1 MQRRIIFLFL
11 LIISVRS
18 KVSAQDNYGKVIGRV
33 ITKDGKPAQGISVSL
48 LNTRFGAA
56 TQADGTYLLKVSP
69 GKYQILFKALGMTAK
84 QQEIEV
90 LKGQTT
96 KIGEVSLELNSFQLK
111 DVVVTGQ
118 YAPQSLKNSVYMV
131 RTITSEQIRLRN
143 ATKVQEVLSDQ
154 LGFRF
159 SNDLTLGTSDVS
171 LMGISGQRVK
181 ILLDGV
187 PLLDRGETRESLNQ
201 IDINSIDH
209 IEIVEGPMSVSYG
222 SDALA
227 GVVNLITRKPDGGE
241 HLDVHA
247 RVQEETAGKQYDAFR
262 GSGTHYE
269 NVGVNWSHKGWEA
282 GGNFSRNNFDGAMV
296 GWMPKDQWLGNATVG
311 YRTNKLHVW
320 YRLDGENET
329 LKNDGEPN
337 VNNGIET
344 DAHYIT
350 YRWMHQLQGE
360 WSVNKDLS
368 FSGVASYTDYSRRTQ
383 TTTYNTLTGE
393 RFLTLGAG
401 EQDKSVFDTKFFRTT
416 AQYRVANGFSL
427 QPGVEVNLTGSS
439 GARIE
444 GTPTINDYAFFISSE
459 IQPIS
464 AISIRPGLRFIKNS
478 VYDAPPVIP
487 SINTKFKLSNAFD
500 LRLAYARGFRS
511 PALRELYFDFFD
523 ANHSI
528 RGNTNLKAEF
538 SNSFNGSIS
547 WQSLGAGTVR
557 FKSALSGFYNDFTN
571 LITTGY
577 DPADPSVMT
586 YINIDKSKTKGGSI
600 DNTIYYKNLQA
611 KIGFAYIGTYSK
623 LASDTLNQA
632 GFVWYPEVSSTLLY
646 HFTKLK
652 GDISVFYKFNG
663 TLPTYEVVTN
673 TSGATIINL
682 AKRSAFSTADIT
694 FNKFI
699 TKTISLA
706 AGAKNLFDITNVNN
720 TSLNVG
726 QAHST
731 GGPVPLGYGRSYFL
745 GIDFKF
751 GKN

>member
-1 MQRRIIFLFL
+1 MHRRIILTL
-11 LIISVRS
+11 LLVVITLSNL
-18 KVSAQDNYGKVIGRV
+18 SAQNNYGKVAGR
-33 ITKDGKPAQGISVSL
+33 ILTKDGKPATGISVAF

-56 TQADGTYLLKVSP
+56 SQVDGTYFLKVTP
-69 GKYQILFKALGMTAK
+69 GKYTVQYKALGMTTK
-84 QQEIEV
+84 EV
-90 LKGQTT
+90 TVSVIKDQTT
-96 KIGEVSLELNSFQLK
+96 TVEDVILELNSFQLK

-131 RTITSEQIRLRN
+131 RTVSSEQIRLRN
-143 ATKVQEVLSDQ
+143 PTKVQEVLSDQ
-154 LGFRF
+154 LGFSF

-171 LMGISGQRVK
+171 LMGIDGQRVK

-201 IDINSIDH
+201 IDVNSIDH

-227 GVVNLITRKPDGGE
+227 GVINLISKKPDGGE

-247 RVQEETAGKQYDAFR
+247 RVQEETAGKQYDAFH

-269 NVGVNWSHKGWEA
+269 NVGVNWSHKGWEF
-282 GGNFSRNNFDGAMV
+282 GGNFSRNNFDGAVV
-296 GWMPKDQWLGNATVG
+296 GWMPKDQWLGNANAG
-311 YRTNKLHVW
+311 YRTNKFHIW
-320 YRLDGENET
+320 YRFDGENET

-350 YRWMHQLQGE
+350 YRWMHQLQAE
-360 WSVNKDLS
+360 WLLGPKLS
-368 FSGVASYTDYSRRTQ
+368 LSGAASYTDYSRRTQ
-383 TTTYNTLTGE
+383 TTTYNTLTGQ
-393 RFLTLGAG
+393 RFLTTGTG
-401 EQDKSVFDTKFFRTT
+401 EQDEALFDTKFLRTT
-416 AQYRVANGFSL
+416 AQYKISDAVSL

-439 GARIE
+439 GARIT
-444 GTPTINDYAFFISSE
+444 GTPTINDYSFFVSSE
-459 IQPIS
+459 IQPTS

-511 PALRELYFDFFD
+511 PALRELYFNFFD

-538 SNSFNGSIS
+538 SNSFNGSLS
-547 WQSLGAGTVR
+547 WQSLGLGAVR
-557 FKSALSGFYNDFTN
+557 FKSSLSGFYNDFTN
-571 LITTGY
+571 MITTGY
-577 DPADPSVMT
+577 DPANPSVMT
-586 YINIDKSKTKGGSI
+586 YINIDKAKTKGGSI
-600 DNTIYYKNLQA
+600 DNTVYYKNLQA
-611 KIGFAYIGTYSK
+611 KVGFAYIGTYSK
-623 LASDTLNQA
+623 LSEDTTNQT
-632 GFVWYPEVSSTLLY
+632 GFVWYPEVSTTLMY

-652 GDISVFYKFNG
+652 GDISLFYKFNG

-673 TSGATIINL
+673 TAGATIINL

-694 FNKFI
+694 FNKTI
-699 TKTISLA
+699 TKTLNLA
-706 AGAKNLFDITNVNN
+706 AGVKNLFDVTNVNN

-751 GKN
+751 SKH